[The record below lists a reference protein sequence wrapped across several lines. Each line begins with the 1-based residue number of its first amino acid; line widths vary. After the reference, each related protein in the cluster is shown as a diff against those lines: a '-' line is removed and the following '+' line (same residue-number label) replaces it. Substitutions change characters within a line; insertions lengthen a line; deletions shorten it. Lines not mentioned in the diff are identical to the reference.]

1 MDREQK
7 TLEIIEIEALTDVIF
22 KHYGYDIRNYAQASL
37 SRRIKHFMLKNS
49 IEYVSSM
56 IPLIL
61 HNKSQFKAFLYDL
74 SIPVTEM
81 FRDSGFFTYLR
92 TDIMDYLRTYPAL
105 KIWHAGCATGEEV
118 YSMAILLKEANIY
131 KKSTIYATDFNDVAI
146 SQAREGIF
154 PIDRVKE
161 YTVSY
166 QNSGGKHSFG
176 DYYRSDNKNITLDK
190 ELGKKI
196 TWANHNLA
204 TDGVFT
210 EVQLVMCRNVLI
222 YFNRELQNRVLE
234 LFTDSL
240 VPGGIL
246 ALGSKETL
254 RYSSVFDKYETLS
267 EKWKVYKKKYDDYG
281 KKSK

>member
-1 MDREQK
+1 
-7 TLEIIEIEALTDVIF
+7 
-22 KHYGYDIRNYAQASL
+22 
-37 SRRIKHFMLKNS
+37 MLKNS

-267 EKWKVYKKKYDDYG
+267 EKWRVYKKKYDDYG
-281 KKSK
+281 KKGK